1 MENGPCVSM
10 IYRQISPISPL
21 SSSFW
26 RLADPGRLWARSCP
40 TGETL
45 QTPPSHH
52 RFKAELWHQNTSTII
67 DDLLF
72 SALVLLAHLRA
83 SGNTIIHWICIGLTD
98 SAYSWLLVLISSSSN
113 PMPSLFWLVVLT
125 ILKNIKVN
133 RKDDIPYMK
142 WKIKNVPIHQPV
154 LEYLQPF
161 LVGEFPFLSISA
173 R

>member
-1 MENGPCVSM
+1 MVHVCPWFTGRS
-10 IYRQISPISPL
+10 RRS
-21 SSSFW
+21 
-26 RLADPGRLWARSCP
+26 RLFLHLFEDSLIPDGFGHVHVLREKPFKPHHP
-40 TGETL
+40 TIG
-45 QTPPSHH
+45 
-52 RFKAELWHQNTSTII
+52 FKAELWHQNTSTII